1 MNLFNSPTATGKCRA
16 LTEQVRERWLGHG
29 DEWLQLERAELI
41 KPTEKP
47 ILNQPQDLLL
57 NILDDRN
64 EKLKE
69 IVNLCH
75 NPNTETYY
83 SYINQTLPHNC
94 TDSGTFSSKKSEKVV
109 FNLSRIT
116 TIYSI

>member
-1 MNLFNSPTATGKCRA
+1 MADELAFPILLRGLAST
-16 LTEQVRERWLGHG
+16 

-64 EKLKE
+64 DKLKE
-69 IVNLCH
+69 IEAAHYMYPVNMTNEVLKNGALRDVICR
-75 NPNTETYY
+75 N
-83 SYINQTLPHNC
+83 
-94 TDSGTFSSKKSEKVV
+94 F
-109 FNLSRIT
+109 
-116 TIYSI
+116 